1 MVRDNLRC
9 EMRAGVL
16 RVRLWVQPSQSIRIC
31 AVRDARC
38 IFAPIVVHSRLEG
51 HTIRTAR
58 FMTTRWQFLF
68 GAPVGVAGALVA
80 FRSVADVDGARIVQR
95 QSDLSDLDAYQPTRQ
110 V

>member
-1 MVRDNLRC
+1 
-9 EMRAGVL
+9 MRARVL

-38 IFAPIVVHSRLEG
+38 IFAPIVVHPRLEG

-58 FMTTRWQFLF
+58 FMTIRPQFLI

-80 FRSVADVDGARIVQR
+80 FCSVAAAAAARIVQR
-95 QSDLSDLDAYQPTRQ
+95 QSDLSDLDAYQPTRR